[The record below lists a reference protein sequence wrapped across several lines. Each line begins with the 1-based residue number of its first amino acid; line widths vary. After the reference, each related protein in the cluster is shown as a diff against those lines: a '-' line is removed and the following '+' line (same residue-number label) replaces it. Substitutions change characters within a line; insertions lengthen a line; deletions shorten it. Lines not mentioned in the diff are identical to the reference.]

1 MKVGRSKEE
10 QVGHMGLA
18 LEERRLEGQAPGRLG
33 HREQGQGQRRHKEL
47 GQGLLKRKGRGLV
60 IPVERELV
68 THKGQELVTPVE
80 REGRMVMEVVHT
92 VKLLIT
98 VPLLLVRMSIQ
109 LVKLLPAM
117 GVE

>member
-1 MKVGRSKEE
+1 M
-10 QVGHMGLA
+10 
-18 LEERRLEGQAPGRLG
+18 
-33 HREQGQGQRRHKEL
+33 
-47 GQGLLKRKGRGLV
+47 
-60 IPVERELV
+60 
-68 THKGQELVTPVE
+68 HKGQELVTSVE

-92 VKLLIT
+92 VKRLIM